1 MNGELDDGNQRPAVA
16 AGLAMVAITA
26 VQFVAARFSL
36 RAHLTSADI
45 ASLRFAGAG
54 LVFVPIM
61 WRMGFAKMRALGWR
75 RAFTLALLVGFP
87 YPLIINSGL
96 VYAPASHA
104 AALCPAS
111 IVLFSFLLSRIVFKD
126 PIQAV
131 RIVGIVMIIGGLLL
145 FVSPAAGHK
154 GDHVL
159 YGDVLF
165 AVSGIMFSAYAVLLR
180 RWSVDPLSAT
190 AAVAFLSCLPLP
202 FVHFLAPT
210 GLGAASIMEIGIQ
223 MVIQG
228 LLAGAAAIFLY
239 AYAVRQLGPQIASLF
254 LPCIPITT
262 ALTGMVVLGEIPTPR
277 QFVAIAIMTAGIALP
292 WLTRQS
298 APAARSAADTR

>member
-1 MNGELDDGNQRPAVA
+1 MTGEPSEGNRRLAVA

-61 WRMGFAKMRALGWR
+61 WRMGFAKMGALGWR
-75 RAFTLALLVGFP
+75 RACVLALLVGFP

-104 AALCPAS
+104 AAVCPAS

-126 PIQAV
+126 PIPAG
-131 RIVGIVMIIGGLLL
+131 RIVGIAVIIGGLLL
-145 FVSPAAGHK
+145 FVSPAATRNTE
-154 GDHVL
+154 DHQL
-159 YGDVLF
+159 YGDALF
-165 AVSGIMFSAYAVLLR
+165 AMSGIMFSTYSVLLR
-180 RWSVDPLSAT
+180 RWSVDPLGAT

-202 FVHFLAPT
+202 LVHFLAPT
-210 GLGAASIMEIGIQ
+210 GLGAASAIEIGTQI
-223 MVIQG
+223 VIQG

-239 AYAVRQLGPQIASLF
+239 SYAVRQLGPQTASLF
-254 LPCIPITT
+254 MPCIPITT

-277 QFVAIAIMTAGIALP
+277 QFVAIALMTAGIALP
-292 WLTRQS
+292 WLTKQS
-298 APAARSAADTR
+298 APATRSAAAR

>member
-1 MNGELDDGNQRPAVA
+1 MTAELSEGHRRLAVA

-75 RAFTLALLVGFP
+75 RACVLALLVGFP

-104 AALCPAS
+104 AAVCPAS
-111 IVLFSFLLSRIVFKD
+111 IVLFSFLLSRLIVRD
-126 PIQAV
+126 PLPAV
-131 RIVGIVMIIGGLLL
+131 RIVGVLVIIGGLLL
-145 FVSPAAGHK
+145 FVSPATTNT
-154 GDHVL
+154 GDHLL
-159 YGDVLF
+159 YGDTLF
-165 AVSGIMFSAYAVLLR
+165 ALSGIMFSTYSVLLR
-180 RWSVDPLSAT
+180 RWSVDPLGAT

-202 FVHFLAPT
+202 LVHFLAPT
-210 GLGAASIMEIGIQ
+210 GLGAASAIEIGTQI
-223 MVIQG
+223 VIQG
-228 LLAGAAAIFLY
+228 FLAGAAAIFLY
-239 AYAVRQLGPQIASLF
+239 TYAVRQLGPQTASLF
-254 LPCIPITT
+254 MPCIPITT
-262 ALTGMVVLGEIPTPR
+262 ALTGMVVLGEIPMPR
-277 QFVAIAIMTAGIALP
+277 QFVGIALMTAGIALP
-292 WLTRQS
+292 WLTQPS
-298 APAARSAADTR
+298 APAPRSAAAPR

>member
-1 MNGELDDGNQRPAVA
+1 MNGELDDGNQRPAMA

-61 WRMGFAKMRALGWR
+61 WRMGFAQMRALGWR

-131 RIVGIVMIIGGLLL
+131 RIVGIVMIIGGLFL
-145 FVSPAAGHK
+145 FVSPATGDK

-239 AYAVRQLGPQIASLF
+239 AYAVRQLGPQMASLF

>member
-1 MNGELDDGNQRPAVA
+1 MIGELDDANRRRAVA

-126 PIQAV
+126 PIPAV

-145 FVSPAAGHK
+145 FVAPAAGDK

-159 YGDVLF
+159 YGDALF
-165 AVSGIMFSAYAVLLR
+165 AVSGTMFAAYSVLLR
-180 RWSVDPLSAT
+180 HWSVDPLSAT

-210 GLGAASIMEIGIQ
+210 GLGAASVIEIGTQ

-239 AYAVRQLGPQIASLF
+239 AYAVRQLGPQMASLF

-277 QFVAIAIMTAGIALP
+277 QFAAIAIMTAGIALP

-298 APAARSAADTR
+298 APAGRSVVDTR

>member
-1 MNGELDDGNQRPAVA
+1 
-16 AGLAMVAITA
+16 MVAITA

-54 LVFVPIM
+54 LVFIPIM
-61 WRMGFAKMRALGWR
+61 WRVGFVKMRALGWR
-75 RAFTLALLVGFP
+75 RACILALLVGFP

-96 VYAPASHA
+96 VYSPASHA

-126 PIQAV
+126 PIPAI
-131 RIVGIVMIIGGLLL
+131 RIVGIVTIIVGLLL
-145 FVSPAAGHK
+145 FVSPAAGDK
-154 GDHVL
+154 GDDVL
-159 YGDVLF
+159 YGDALF
-165 AVSGIMFSAYAVLLR
+165 AASGIMFSTYSVLLR

-210 GLGAASIMEIGIQ
+210 GLGAASVIEIGTQ
-223 MVIQG
+223 TVIQG
-228 LLAGAAAIFLY
+228 LLAGAAAVFLY
-239 AYAVRQLGPQIASLF
+239 AYAVRQLGPQTASLF
-254 LPCIPITT
+254 MPCIPITT
-262 ALTGMVVLGEIPTPR
+262 ALTGIVVLGEIPTAR
-277 QFVAIAIMTAGIALP
+277 QFTAIAIMTAGIALP
-292 WLTRQS
+292 WLKRQS
-298 APAARSAADTR
+298 APAPRSVVDRR

>member
-1 MNGELDDGNQRPAVA
+1 MTGEPSEGNRRLAVA

-292 WLTRQS
+292 WLTRQG

>member
-1 MNGELDDGNQRPAVA
+1 MIGELDEGNQKTAVA

-54 LVFVPIM
+54 VVFVPIM
-61 WRMGFAKMRALGWR
+61 WRVGFVKMRALGWR
-75 RAFTLALLVGFP
+75 RACILALLVGFP

-96 VYAPASHA
+96 VYSPASHA

-126 PIQAV
+126 PIPAL
-131 RIVGIVMIIGGLLL
+131 RIIGIVMIIVGLLL
-145 FVSPAAGHK
+145 FVSTAAGAK
-154 GDHVL
+154 GDDVL
-159 YGDVLF
+159 YGDALF
-165 AVSGIMFSAYAVLLR
+165 AVAGIMFSTYSVLLR

-210 GLGAASIMEIGIQ
+210 GLGAASVIEIGIQ
-223 MVIQG
+223 TVIQG
-228 LLAGAAAIFLY
+228 FLAGAAAVFLY
-239 AYAVRQLGPQIASLF
+239 AYAVRQLGTQMASLF
-254 LPCIPITT
+254 MPCIPITT
-262 ALTGMVVLGEIPTPR
+262 ALTGMVVLGEIPTTQ

-292 WLTRQS
+292 WLKRQS
-298 APAARSAADTR
+298 APAPRSAVDTR

>member
-1 MNGELDDGNQRPAVA
+1 MIGELDDGNRRRAVA

-61 WRMGFAKMRALGWR
+61 WQMGFAKMRALGWR

-126 PIQAV
+126 PIPAV
-131 RIVGIVMIIGGLLL
+131 RIVSIVMIIAGLLL
-145 FVSPAAGHK
+145 FVSPAAGDK

-159 YGDVLF
+159 YGDALF
-165 AVSGIMFSAYAVLLR
+165 AVSGIMFSAYSVLLR
-180 RWSVDPLSAT
+180 HWSVDPLSAT

-210 GLGAASIMEIGIQ
+210 GLGAASVIEIGIQ

-239 AYAVRQLGPQIASLF
+239 AYAVRQLGPQMASLF

-262 ALTGMVVLGEIPTPR
+262 ALTGIVVLGEIPTPR
-277 QFVAIAIMTAGIALP
+277 QFAAIAIMTAGIALP

-298 APAARSAADTR
+298 APAARSVTDTR